1 MAQNLQKI
9 KGSLLGELQGQAFD
23 KKAARTMALLV
34 NDTDV
39 PLQLT
44 IPSNLVHLQHP
55 LYLI

>member
-9 KGSLLGELQGQAFD
+9 KGSLLNELQGQAFD

-34 NDTDV
+34 NETDE
-39 PLQLT
+39 PLEL
-44 IPSNLVHLQHP
+44 PMPRNLVHLQHP